1 MPAEPIG
8 DGRWVGTW
16 ATSPL
21 PVDEAAFNN
30 QTLRM
35 IARTSLGGPRLRVR
49 FSNACGRAPLVLGR
63 ACIALRA
70 AGGAIVPGS
79 GRAVRFGGRD
89 GAVVAAGAPIV
100 SDPVDL
106 AVPAGADLAVSL
118 HLPGRVDPAFGVTG
132 HGNARQTGYVSPP
145 GDFADAVE
153 MPGARPTGDLLFLGG
168 IEVVAPPQAGAVV
181 AFGDSLTDGN
191 ISTVDGFHRWPDR
204 LARRLAARAG
214 GRPMGVMNHGIGG
227 NRILHDQRGES
238 GLRRFDRDVVAQPG
252 ATHAIV
258 VLGINDIR
266 NRYGRAE
273 EVVTAEAM
281 IAGLDQLAR
290 RGRAAGI
297 TMIGGT
303 LLTFEHETFNPGF
316 YTPEGEAKRQAVNAW
331 IRTAGAF
338 DAVVDFEAAL
348 RDPDHPTR
356 MLPQWD
362 CGDHLHPSD
371 AGYERMGDCIDLA
384 LFD

>member
-1 MPAEPIG
+1 
-8 DGRWVGTW
+8 
-16 ATSPL
+16 
-21 PVDEAAFNN
+21 
-30 QTLRM
+30 
-35 IARTSLGGPRLRVR
+35 
-49 FSNACGRAPLVLGR
+49 
-63 ACIALRA
+63 
-70 AGGAIVPGS
+70 
-79 GRAVRFGGRD
+79 
-89 GAVVAAGAPIV
+89 
-100 SDPVDL
+100 
-106 AVPAGADLAVSL
+106 
-118 HLPGRVDPAFGVTG
+118 
-132 HGNARQTGYVSPP
+132 SPP

-153 MPGARPTGDLLFLGG
+153 MPGARPTEDLLFLGG
-168 IEVVAPPQAGAVV
+168 IEVLAPPQAGAVV

-204 LARRLAARAG
+204 LARRLAAHAG
-214 GRPMGVMNHGIGG
+214 GRPMAVLNHGIGG

-238 GLRRFDRDVVAQPG
+238 GLRRFDCDVIAQPG

-258 VLGINDIR
+258 ILGINDIR

-273 EVVTAEAM
+273 EIVTAEAM

-331 IRTAGAF
+331 IRSSGAF

-348 RDPDHPTR
+348 RDPGHPTR